1 MDHLNVSSLRKKFPL
16 IEELMKDETDIQF
29 LSEVKIDEIFPK
41 PSIQNCRLQNVS
53 QRQKTIRWKPIL
65 CFIKMRIFP
74 VELYNCRGL
83 FEVI

>member
-41 PSIQNCRLQNVS
+41 PSIQNCRL
-53 QRQKTIRWKPIL
+53 
-65 CFIKMRIFP
+65 
-74 VELYNCRGL
+74 
-83 FEVI
+83 